1 MTPLSPKEPDHGEGR
16 LPPERVG
23 RIGRPKQSR
32 AIRRLV
38 IWYRRNAAV
47 TTLVDTASALV
58 DTASATASV
67 AGSVAGAAGNVAGNM
82 AGAATSVAGSVLQP
96 LVFDPLRRLQG
107 SGGSL
112 DTGAGQ
118 LPLDPRQRLWVAVDG
133 MGGDHAPG
141 PILEGCLRAVQLLPL
156 RVRFVAEAAP
166 LAVAVRALGLQDEL
180 NEAIALGLIDLVQSG
195 PSVGMHEEA
204 TVVRRKRDAS
214 INMAMDLVK
223 RGEAT
228 AVYSAGNSGAV
239 MASAIF
245 RLGRLAGIERPAIGA
260 LFPTKDPNQQVMVL
274 DVGANMDCKPAW
286 LHQFALLGNI
296 YSRDVLRVSRPRI
309 GLLNIGEEE
318 CKGNDLALKAYPLLA
333 GERRFKF
340 AGNCEG
346 RDVLS
351 GDFDVV
357 VCDGFTGNVLLK
369 FLESVGGVLLDV
381 LRAELPRGRRGKVGS
396 AFLRSNLIRIKK
408 RLDHAEHGGA
418 LLLGVDGICVIGH
431 GSSKAL
437 SVVSALR
444 LTHSAASHGVMD
456 NLHALGAEV
465 AGQGGDGSA
474 ARREASEGATATCG

>member
-1 MTPLSPKEPDHGEGR
+1 MNPASKPALTPLPPKDPDDRRPEADRFGSDRPDTGR
-16 LPPERVG
+16 ARANRTKP
-23 RIGRPKQSR
+23 SR

-47 TTLVDTASALV
+47 TSLVDTA
-58 DTASATASV
+58 TATATGAASMAGSMAGA
-67 AGSVAGAAGNVAGNM
+67 AGSVAGAAGSM
-82 AGAATSVAGSVLQP
+82 AGSVAGSVLRP
-96 LVFDPLRRLQG
+96 LGFDPLRRLQQG
-107 SGGSL
+107 NGDNGVIDDRL
-112 DTGAGQ
+112 
-118 LPLDPRQRLWVAVDG
+118 RLWVAVDG

-141 PILEGCLRAVQLLPL
+141 PILEGCLWAVQRLPL
-156 RVRFVAEAAP
+156 RIRFVAETAP
-166 LAVAVRALGLQDEL
+166 LQRAVRALALQDQL
-180 NEAIALGLIDLVQSG
+180 DDAVARGLIQLVPSG
-195 PSVGMHEEA
+195 PSVGMDEEA

-214 INMAMDLVK
+214 INMAMDLV
-223 RGEAT
+223 RQGQAT

-245 RLGRLAGIERPAIGA
+245 RLGRLKGIDRPAIGA
-260 LFPTKDPNQQVMVL
+260 LFPTKDPDQQVLVL
-274 DVGANMDCKPAW
+274 DVGANTDCKPAY

-296 YSRDVLRVSRPRI
+296 YSRDVLQVKRPRI

-318 CKGNDLALKAYPLLA
+318 CKGNDLALKSYPLLA
-333 GERRFKF
+333 GEHRFQF

-357 VCDGFTGNVLLK
+357 VCDGVTGNVLLK

-396 AFLRSNLIRIKK
+396 AFLRSNLVRIKK

-418 LLLGVDGICVIGH
+418 LLLGVDGVCVIGH

-444 LTHSAASHGVMD
+444 LAHSAASHGVMD
-456 NLHALGAEV
+456 DLHALGATTP
-465 AGQGGDGSA
+465 S
-474 ARREASEGATATCG
+474 EAATCG

>member
-1 MTPLSPKEPDHGEGR
+1 MAPKGPDSSPAEGPR
-16 LPPERVG
+16 SKSS
-23 RIGRPKQSR
+23 RPR

-47 TTLVDTASALV
+47 TTLVDGATSSAS
-58 DTASATASV
+58 
-67 AGSVAGAAGNVAGNM
+67 AAGNVAG
-82 AGAATSVAGSVLQP
+82 TVASSVLQP

-107 SGGSL
+107 GD
-112 DTGAGQ
+112 DTAEIE
-118 LPLDPRQRLWVAVDG
+118 DRDRLWVAVDG

-141 PILEGCLRAVQLLPL
+141 PILEGCLQAIERLPL
-156 RVRFVAEAAP
+156 RIRFIGETDRVLAAAAA
-166 LAVAVRALGLQDEL
+166 LQLGDQVNAAVSAGHL
-180 NEAIALGLIDLVQSG
+180 DLVASG
-195 PSVGMHEEA
+195 PSIEMGEEA

-214 INMAMDLVK
+214 INVAMDLVK
-223 RGEAT
+223 RGEAL

-245 RLGRLAGIERPAIGA
+245 RLGRLKGIDRPAIGA
-260 LFPTKDPNQQVMVL
+260 LFPTKDPGQPVLVL
-274 DVGANMDCKPAW
+274 DVGANMDCKPAY

-296 YSRDVLRVSRPRI
+296 YSRDVLQVERPRI

-318 CKGNDLALKAYPLLA
+318 CKGNEVAQRTHELLRK
-333 GERRFKF
+333 ETRLHF

-351 GDFDVV
+351 GEFDVV

-369 FLESVGGVLLDV
+369 FLESVGSVLLGV

-396 AFLRSNLIRIKK
+396 AFLRSNLKRIKK

-418 LLLGVDGICVIGH
+418 LLLGVNGICVIGH

-444 LTHSAASHGVMD
+444 LAHSAASHGVMD
-456 NLHALGAEV
+456 DLAQLESRVRPKVG
-465 AGQGGDGSA
+465 GSA
-474 ARREASEGATATCG
+474 K

>member
-1 MTPLSPKEPDHGEGR
+1 MEPDPADQFPAPYR
-16 LPPERVG
+16 AKPVRA
-23 RIGRPKQSR
+23 KQSR

-58 DTASATASV
+58 DTANVTASMAGSMAGAAGSA
-67 AGSVAGAAGNVAGNM
+67 AGSVAGAAS
-82 AGAATSVAGSVLQP
+82 SVAGSVLQP
-96 LVFDPLRRLQG
+96 LVFDPLRRLQQG
-107 SGGSL
+107 TGGGEASK
-112 DTGAGQ
+112 DG
-118 LPLDPRQRLWVAVDG
+118 PIDDRQRLWVAVDG

-141 PILEGCLRAVQLLPL
+141 PILEGCLRAVHLLPL
-156 RVRFVAEAAP
+156 RIRFVAESEPLQAAVSAMG
-166 LAVAVRALGLQDEL
+166 LQEELHEAVAR
-180 NEAIALGLIDLVQSG
+180 GLIHLVPSG
-195 PSVGMHEEA
+195 PSVGMNEEA

-214 INMAMDLVK
+214 INLAMDLVK

-228 AVYSAGNSGAV
+228 AIYSAGNSGAV

-245 RLGRLAGIERPAIGA
+245 RLGRLKGIDRPAIGA
-260 LFPTKDPNQQVMVL
+260 LFPTKDPDQQVLVL
-274 DVGANMDCKPAW
+274 DVGANMDCKPEW

-296 YSRDVLRVSRPRI
+296 YSRDVLQVREPRI

-318 CKGNDLALKAYPLLA
+318 CKGNELAQRTYPLMA
-333 GERRFKF
+333 EETRFHF

-351 GDFDVV
+351 SDFDVV

-369 FLESVGGVLLDV
+369 FLEAVGGVLLDV
-381 LRAELPRGRRGKVGS
+381 LKAELPRGRRGKVGS
-396 AFLRSNLIRIKK
+396 AFLISNLRRIKK

-418 LLLGVDGICVIGH
+418 LLLGVDGVCVIGH

-444 LTHSAASHGVMD
+444 LAHSAASHGVMD
-456 NLHALGAEV
+456 DLHRL
-465 AGQGGDGSA
+465 
-474 ARREASEGATATCG
+474 SEGTDSTVACG

>member
-1 MTPLSPKEPDHGEGR
+1 MAPKGPDSSPAEGPR
-16 LPPERVG
+16 SKNS
-23 RIGRPKQSR
+23 RPR

-47 TTLVDTASALV
+47 TTLVDGAASS
-58 DTASATASV
+58 AS
-67 AGSVAGAAGNVAGNM
+67 AAGNVAG
-82 AGAATSVAGSVLQP
+82 TVASSVLQP

-107 SGGSL
+107 GD
-112 DTGAGQ
+112 DTAEIE
-118 LPLDPRQRLWVAVDG
+118 DRDRLWVAVDG

-141 PILEGCLRAVQLLPL
+141 PILEGCLQAIERLPL
-156 RVRFVAEAAP
+156 RIRFIGETDRVLAAAAA
-166 LAVAVRALGLQDEL
+166 LQLGDQVNAAVSAGHL
-180 NEAIALGLIDLVQSG
+180 DLVASG
-195 PSVGMHEEA
+195 PSIEMGEEA
-204 TVVRRKRDAS
+204 TAVRRKRDAS
-214 INMAMDLVK
+214 INVAMDLVK
-223 RGEAT
+223 RGEAL

-245 RLGRLAGIERPAIGA
+245 RLGRLKGIDRPAIGA
-260 LFPTKDPNQQVMVL
+260 LFPTKDPGQPVLVL
-274 DVGANMDCKPAW
+274 DVGANMDCKPAY

-296 YSRDVLRVSRPRI
+296 YSRDVLQVKRPRI

-318 CKGNDLALKAYPLLA
+318 CKGNELAQRTHELLRT
-333 GERRFKF
+333 ETRLHF

-351 GDFDVV
+351 GAFDVV

-369 FLESVGGVLLDV
+369 FLESVGSVLLGV

-396 AFLRSNLIRIKK
+396 AFLRSNLKRIKK

-418 LLLGVDGICVIGH
+418 LLLGVNGICVIGH

-444 LTHSAASHGVMD
+444 LAHSAASHGVMD
-456 NLHALGAEV
+456 DLAQLESRVRPKVG
-465 AGQGGDGSA
+465 GSA
-474 ARREASEGATATCG
+474 K

>member
-1 MTPLSPKEPDHGEGR
+1 MAPKGPDFSPAEGPR
-16 LPPERVG
+16 SKSS
-23 RIGRPKQSR
+23 RPR

-47 TTLVDTASALV
+47 TTLVDGATSSAS
-58 DTASATASV
+58 
-67 AGSVAGAAGNVAGNM
+67 AAGNVAG
-82 AGAATSVAGSVLQP
+82 TVASSVLQP

-107 SGGSL
+107 GD
-112 DTGAGQ
+112 DTAEIE
-118 LPLDPRQRLWVAVDG
+118 DRDRLWVAVDG

-141 PILEGCLRAVQLLPL
+141 PILEGCLQAIERLPL
-156 RVRFVAEAAP
+156 RIRFIGETDRVLAAAAA
-166 LAVAVRALGLQDEL
+166 LQLGDQVNAAVSAGHL
-180 NEAIALGLIDLVQSG
+180 DLVASG
-195 PSVGMHEEA
+195 PSIEMGEEA
-204 TVVRRKRDAS
+204 TAVRRKRDAS
-214 INMAMDLVK
+214 INVAMDLVK
-223 RGEAT
+223 RGEAL

-245 RLGRLAGIERPAIGA
+245 RLGRLRGIDRPAIGA
-260 LFPTKDPNQQVMVL
+260 LFPTKDPGQPVLVL
-274 DVGANMDCKPAW
+274 DVGANMDCKPAY

-296 YSRDVLRVSRPRI
+296 YSRDVLQVERPRI

-318 CKGNDLALKAYPLLA
+318 CKGNEVAQRTHELLRK
-333 GERRFKF
+333 ETRLHF

-351 GDFDVV
+351 GEFDVV

-369 FLESVGGVLLDV
+369 FLESVGSVLLGV

-396 AFLRSNLIRIKK
+396 AFLRSNLKRIKK

-418 LLLGVDGICVIGH
+418 LLLGVNGICVIGH

-444 LTHSAASHGVMD
+444 LAHSAASHGVMD
-456 NLHALGAEV
+456 DLAQLESRVRPKVG
-465 AGQGGDGSA
+465 GSA
-474 ARREASEGATATCG
+474 K